1 MKFTKLDLLTLL
13 ISLFIFA
20 SCNDNNTIGL
30 DVAPDD
36 AIQGAL
42 VDTVTINT
50 KTVADE
56 VTVTYYG
63 PTSETNQNPTRV
75 PFGYLTDPLF
85 GTADAGLA
93 LSVNLPTNAYSFGTN
108 AVIDSAVLVLP
119 YATNFYGD
127 TTTSVYSVDVQQLTK
142 DLSIEGSFLSNKEY
156 AANSVIAG
164 KFTGKIKPKTTGR
177 ISEIVPGKPD
187 TMKVVPPSLRIKLNN
202 DFVVNN
208 VMNAGAAA
216 LLNNATF
223 NSSFKGL
230 KLSVNKTT
238 SSGTG
243 GIMFFNFAASAGAR
257 LDIYYKK
264 QNATTATAKDTLAV
278 TFPISQNVN
287 PVAATIKHNYDGT
300 PVAEQLADNSNKQYE
315 VTYLQGLGGLRNK
328 LSFPY
333 LKELTKNIGA
343 KIVINKAELVVDI
356 SSGTDVAP
364 LNPAQRL
371 ALYQYDIAGK
381 RALIPDQ
388 NPNDPVWYRG
398 NGGNF
403 GTGYNIGTKNYT
415 FIVTG
420 LIQNLI
426 DGKTVDNGLYLAPA
440 APLLAEYGINP
451 SLTTADRSVIGSFIN
466 SNHKVKLNIY
476 YTKID

>member
-42 VDTVTINT
+42 LDTVTVTT
-50 KTVADE
+50 KTVTDE

-63 PTSETNQNPTRV
+63 PTSETNPNPTRV

-85 GTADAGLA
+85 GTTEAGLA
-93 LSVNLPTNAYSFGTN
+93 LSVNLPTNAYNFGTN
-108 AVIDSAVLVLP
+108 AVIDSAILVLP
-119 YATNFYGD
+119 YADNFYGD
-127 TTTSVYSVDVQQLTK
+127 TTTSVYSVNVQQLTK
-142 DLSIEGSFLSNKEY
+142 DLSVENSFLSNKEY
-156 AANSVIAG
+156 EAGLVIAG
-164 KFTGKIKPKTTGR
+164 NFTGKIKPKTTVR
-177 ISEIVPGKPD
+177 ISEIVPGKAD

-208 VMNAGAAA
+208 VMNIGAGA

-223 NSSFKGL
+223 NSAFKGV
-230 KLSVNKTT
+230 KVSVNKAN
-238 SSGTG
+238 SNGTG
-243 GIMFFNFAASAGAR
+243 GIMFFNFASNAGAR

-264 QNATTATAKDTLAV
+264 QNATTASATDTLAV
-278 TFPISQNVN
+278 TFPISQSVN
-287 PVAATIKHNYDGT
+287 PVAATIKHNYEGT
-300 PVAEQLADNSNKQYE
+300 PVAGQLADVSNKQYE
-315 VTYLQGLGGLRNK
+315 VTYLQGLAGLRNK
-328 LSFPY
+328 VSFPH
-333 LKELTKNIGA
+333 LKELAKNLGG

-364 LNPAQRL
+364 LNPAKRL

-388 NPNDPVWYRG
+388 NSTDHRFT
-398 NGGNF
+398 GNF
-403 GTGYNIGTKNYT
+403 GTGYNIGNKNYT

-420 LIQNLI
+420 LIQDLI
-426 DGKTVDNGLYLAPA
+426 DGKTVENGLYLAPA
-440 APLLAEYGINP
+440 PPLIAEYGINP

-476 YTKID
+476 YTKIN

>member
-42 VDTVTINT
+42 VDTVTVTT

-56 VTVTYYG
+56 VTRTYFG
-63 PTSETNQNPTRV
+63 ITSEANPNPIRV

-85 GTADAGLA
+85 GTAEAGLA
-93 LSVNLPTNAYSFGTN
+93 LSVNLPTNAYSFGNN
-108 AVIDSAVLVLP
+108 AAIDSAVLVLP
-119 YATNFYGD
+119 YEANFYGD

-142 DLSIEGSFLSNKEY
+142 DLSVEGSFLSNKEY
-156 AANSVIAG
+156 EAAPVIAG
-164 KFTGKIKPKTTGR
+164 NFTGKIKPKTTVR
-177 ISEIVPGKPD
+177 ISEIVPGKAD

-202 DFVVNN
+202 SFVTSN
-208 VMNAGAAA
+208 VMNIGASA

-223 NSSFKGL
+223 NSAFKGL
-230 KLSVNKTT
+230 KVSVNKAN
-238 SSGTG
+238 SNGTG

-264 QNATTATAKDTLAV
+264 QNATTTTATDTLAV
-278 TFPISQNVN
+278 TFPISQSVN
-287 PVAATIKHNYDGT
+287 PVAATIKHNYAGT
-300 PVAEQLADNSNKQYE
+300 PVAEQLADVSSKQYE
-315 VTYLQGLGGLRNK
+315 VTYLQGLAGLRNK
-328 LSFPY
+328 VSFPH
-333 LKELTKNIGA
+333 LKELTKNLGA

-356 SSGTDVAP
+356 SAGNDVAP
-364 LNPAQRL
+364 FNPAQRL

-388 NPNDPVWYRG
+388 NSTDYRFT
-398 NGGNF
+398 GNF
-403 GTGYNIGTKNYT
+403 GTGYNIGTKKYS

-420 LIQNLI
+420 LIQDLI
-426 DGKTVDNGLYLAPA
+426 DGKSVENGLYLAPA
-440 APLLAEYGINP
+440 PPLIAEYGINP
-451 SLTTADRSVIGSFIN
+451 PITTADRSVIGSFIN
-466 SNHKVKLNIY
+466 NNHKVRLNIY
-476 YTKID
+476 YTKIN

>member
-42 VDTVTINT
+42 IDTVTVTT
-50 KTVADE
+50 KTVTDE
-56 VTVTYYG
+56 VTGTYFG
-63 PTSETNQNPTRV
+63 VATEGNPLRV

-85 GTADAGLA
+85 GTAEASLA

-119 YATNFYGD
+119 YAANFYGD

-142 DLSIEGSFLSNKEY
+142 DLSVEGSFLSNKEY
-156 AANSVIAG
+156 EADPVIAG
-164 KFTGKIKPKTTGR
+164 NFTGRIKPKTTVR
-177 ISEIVPGKPD
+177 ISEIVPGKAD

-202 DFVVNN
+202 EFVLNN
-208 VMNAGAAA
+208 VMNLGAAA
-216 LLNNATF
+216 LLNGATF
-223 NSSFKGL
+223 NSAFKGV
-230 KLSVNKTT
+230 KVSVNKAN
-238 SSGTG
+238 SNGTG

-264 QNATTATAKDTLAV
+264 QNATTATATDTLAV
-278 TFPISQNVN
+278 TFPISQSVN

-300 PVAEQLADNSNKQYE
+300 PVAEQLADVSNKQYE
-315 VTYLQGLGGLRNK
+315 VTYLQGLAGLRNK
-328 LSFPY
+328 VSFPH
-333 LKELTKNIGA
+333 LKELTKNLGA

-356 SSGTDVAP
+356 SAGTDVAP

-381 RALIPDQ
+381 RAVIPDQ
-388 NPNDPVWYRG
+388 NPNDPVWYRA

-403 GTGYNIGTKNYT
+403 GTGYSIGNKNYT

-440 APLLAEYGINP
+440 PPSLAEYGINP
-451 SLTTADRSVIGSFIN
+451 SISTADRSVIGSFIN
-466 SNHKVKLNIY
+466 SNHKVRLNIY
-476 YTKID
+476 YTKIN